1 MEELRSC
8 KQCGVAKENLLS
20 IYCVWG
26 PVPGPSWGQQSPS
39 LVCTEPS
46 GSKGIQARSTEA
58 SLRALALTVPS
69 AWHTFPQIT
78 SWLSLP
84 TGSAEG
90 IESLGNPCPCL
101 VCSQSLLFLP
111 LLLLP
116 CWLSLPS
123 GSCPLTL
130 SLCCDSEGQ
139 CRCRRP
145 RKVTALTLV
154 AGLCSRSHAG
164 LLDTVSLSL
173 RPLIGCV
180 YEHQAPCSAPLLCE
194 GRAAPDG

>member
-1 MEELRSC
+1 MRAV
-8 KQCGVAKENLLS
+8 QC
-20 IYCVWG
+20 WG
-26 PVPGPSWGQQSPS
+26 LHGDSTVLVLFEQSPRGARVS
-39 LVCTEPS
+39 RPRAQRPASEP
-46 GSKGIQARSTEA
+46 
-58 SLRALALTVPS
+58 
-69 AWHTFPQIT
+69 WH
-78 SWLSLP
+78 SLSLCLAHFSPDNCMAVP

-90 IESLGNPCPCL
+90 IESLGNPCPCW
-101 VCSQSLLFLP
+101 VCPQSLLLHP

-116 CWLSLPS
+116 CWLSLPP

-130 SLCCDSEGQ
+130 SLRCDSEGQ
-139 CRCRRP
+139 RRCRRP

-154 AGLCSRSHAG
+154 AGLCSRSLAG
-164 LLDTVSLSL
+164 LFHTVSLSL

>member
-1 MEELRSC
+1 M
-8 KQCGVAKENLLS
+8 
-20 IYCVWG
+20 Y
-26 PVPGPSWGQQSPS
+26 
-39 LVCTEPS
+39 
-46 GSKGIQARSTEA
+46 
-58 SLRALALTVPS
+58 RALGEQGSPGRAHRGQPQSLGAHCS
-69 AWHTFPQIT
+69 LCLAHFPQIT
-78 SWLSLP
+78 AWLSLP

-90 IESLGNPCPCL
+90 IESLGNPCPCS
-101 VCSQSLLFLP
+101 VCSQSLLLLP

-139 CRCRRP
+139 RRCRRP

-164 LLDTVSLSL
+164 LLDTISLSL